1 MGRADRGELLHSG
14 MQIENPFHRRWLL
27 ILVTSISLLF
37 LWMVRDFLITL
48 FLAAVFSAMAQP
60 LSRICNRM
68 SRGRRTLGASGT
80 LVILI
85 LGVGLPL
92 AGFLGLVANQAL
104 EISQAAR
111 PWILSQI
118 EDPNM
123 LSDKLSQLPFVGDLM
138 PDEEELV
145 TKLSEFAAAAGS
157 FLANS
162 VVGLTRGTAT
172 FFLHLFILI
181 YAMFFFVRDGTR
193 ILDRILYYS
202 PLPRE
207 SEEVLLEKIVS
218 VTRAVI
224 KGSLVIGLIQGSLAG
239 LAFFLV
245 GFPGWAFW
253 MTVMIVLSVIPA
265 IGSALVW
272 VPAAVILFIQGP
284 VWMAVLFTLWC
295 ALVVGTVDN
304 FLRPKLIGHDTKMP
318 DLLILVGT
326 LGGIVLFGAVG
337 FIIGPIVASLFLA
350 IWYLYGETFSS
361 ELADS

>member
-1 MGRADRGELLHSG
+1 
-14 MQIENPFHRRWLL
+14 MQIDNTFHRRWLL
-27 ILVTSISLLF
+27 ILVTGISLLF

-68 SRGRRTLGASGT
+68 SRGRRTLGATGT
-80 LVILI
+80 LLI
-85 LGVGLPL
+85 LLVGVGLPL

-111 PWILSQI
+111 PWILNQV
-118 EDPNM
+118 EDPKV
-123 LSDKLSQLPFVGDLM
+123 LSDQLAQLPFVGDLM
-138 PDEEELV
+138 PDQEELV
-145 TKLSEFAAAAGS
+145 TKLSEFAAAAGT

-162 VVGLTRGTAT
+162 VVGLTRGTAA

-181 YAMFFFVRDGTR
+181 YAMFFFIRDGSR
-193 ILDRILYYS
+193 IMDRILYYS

-272 VPAAVILFIQGP
+272 IPASVILFVQGP
-284 VWMAVLFTLWC
+284 VWVAILFTAWC
-295 ALVVGTVDN
+295 AVVVGTVDN
-304 FLRPKLIGHDTKMP
+304 FLRPKLVGRDTKMP

-326 LGGIVLFGAVG
+326 LGGIILFGALG

-350 IWYLYGETFSS
+350 IWYLYGETFSK
-361 ELADS
+361 ELAES